1 MDSVYQSQIAIPV
14 SRITHTLTTNPT
26 PTIILDILVVGHIL
40 DGGVT
45 KVNTTTTTSIGVTI
59 GQITITR
66 AIEIIITEATSVDTI
81 INTKGTINTKATG
94 DVTGEGKLIARI
106 LSASSR

>member
-1 MDSVYQSQIAIPV
+1 M
-14 SRITHTLTTNPT
+14 
-26 PTIILDILVVGHIL
+26 
-40 DGGVT
+40 DGGAT
-45 KVNTTTTTSIGVTI
+45 KVNTATTTTSIGVTI
-59 GQITITR
+59 DPINITK

-81 INTKGTINTKATG
+81 INTKGTINTKVTG